1 MPGRA
6 LTGLAAALYVLSGV
20 TQPLLMTLAKDAGLA
35 DPTCQLYMVFYQL
48 GPASF
53 IFVVLLDSESHWP
66 SWRTCV
72 RAASI
77 GAIDIVAQAMNYTGG
92 AMAGPTLFAIIY
104 SSVTVWTA
112 VLSRLLLRRK
122 MGVAQWLAICVVF
135 SGLSVTAFS
144 SVALGPDVFG
154 GCVLVLFGS
163 ALHSSTYVLS
173 EWIMTTNEKLP
184 VKMNLALQGSV
195 ACSAFIVWQLV
206 YTLPRFKEL
215 IGDPMRDAETTV
227 GRAVL
232 IFTGIFLAN
241 LLHAVTFQITLKH
254 FIGGATSAGVMKGL
268 QAVLVFA
275 ATSFSETVYHRV
287 AWLLCCRRRV
297 AGILFCFLSEHTHR
311 MGVQCSAG
319 RAVAKRCASQKRSSV
334 HWCGD
339 MQC

>member
-1 MPGRA
+1 
-6 LTGLAAALYVLSGV
+6 
-20 TQPLLMTLAKDAGLA
+20 
-35 DPTCQLYMVFYQL
+35 
-48 GPASF
+48 
-53 IFVVLLDSESHWP
+53 
-66 SWRTCV
+66 
-72 RAASI
+72 
-77 GAIDIVAQAMNYTGG
+77 
-92 AMAGPTLFAIIY
+92 
-104 SSVTVWTA
+104 
-112 VLSRLLLRRK
+112 
-122 MGVAQWLAICVVF
+122 
-135 SGLSVTAFS
+135 
-144 SVALGPDVFG
+144 
-154 GCVLVLFGS
+154 VLVLFGS